1 MVRAVSIW
9 FWLSYLALATMAA
22 VLSFIVTAQQRKF
35 SHLESEFLRSRDPV
49 PVDAALRL
57 DRELPALTGLRG
69 DYGSESSW
77 EEFFDERSGVL
88 LVLNA
93 ACAPCR
99 YLADELNA
107 PAAESILRRAVLVVE
122 GTESETRT
130 LIAGSGLK
138 AARTLQVSP
147 GAVNSW
153 LGGTISPLLGVI
165 EQGRLVRAVQVHSL
179 DQVRRFLARVDSL
192 DPAGVSA

>member
-22 VLSFIVTAQQRKF
+22 VLSFMVTAQQRKF

-122 GTESETRT
+122 GTESEART
-130 LIAGSGLK
+130 FDSREWTQGRSNAAGEPWSRELMAGRHHQPVTGSDRARPVGAGGSG
-138 AARTLQVSP
+138 S
-147 GAVNSW
+147 
-153 LGGTISPLLGVI
+153 
-165 EQGRLVRAVQVHSL
+165 
-179 DQVRRFLARVDSL
+179 
-192 DPAGVSA
+192 